1 MSEMNENQW
10 QTAHIMA
17 RLLVQA
23 EMDKNELKKATAYLR
38 TCVGAADGG
47 ERFFRYLQNL
57 VRGGDRIGHSKRT
70 LDYYRSLD
78 EVCVK
83 YLQPVQS
90 TPQCMLDILG
100 WVGRLMH
107 YYAGKPIAEL
117 MDAPI
122 EVTAVSSRQAE
133 IAQAA
138 ASQEFSIGQEIDARI
153 TRIAGNKVSY
163 EILGVIRLTEK
174 EPKKAEMLAENQ
186 EVTVKVLALKED
198 GSIKSV
204 KYFSCSRDG
213 GG

>member
-47 ERFFRYLQNL
+47 QRFFKYLQNL
-57 VRGGDRIGHSKRT
+57 VHGGDKIGHSNHT

-90 TPQCMLDILG
+90 TPQSMLDILG

-117 MDAPI
+117 MDASM
-122 EVTAVSSRQAE
+122 EVTAISSRQAE
-133 IAQAA
+133 IAQVV
-138 ASQEFSIGQEIDARI
+138 ASQEFSIGQYIEAKVTKIS
-153 TRIAGNKVSY
+153 GNKVSY

-174 EPKKAEMLAENQ
+174 EPKQAAMLVENQ
-186 EVTVKVLALKED
+186 AVIVKVLALRED

-204 KYFSCSRDG
+204 KYCSCPRD
-213 GG
+213 

>member
-1 MSEMNENQW
+1 MSELNENQW

-38 TCVGAADGG
+38 TYVDAADGG
-47 ERFFRYLQNL
+47 ERFFKYLQNL
-57 VRGGDRIGHSKRT
+57 VHGGDKIGHSKRT
-70 LDYYRSLD
+70 VDYYRSLD

-90 TPQCMLDILG
+90 TPQSMLNILG

-122 EVTAVSSRQAE
+122 EVTAMSSRQAE
-133 IAQAA
+133 LAQAA
-138 ASQEFSIGQEIDARI
+138 QSMDWSIGMVVTADITNID
-153 TRIAGNKVSY
+153 GNKVTYTLPGQIKLSQ
-163 EILGVIRLTEK
+163 K
-174 EPKKAEMLAENQ
+174 EPKRFKELLVGGVIQ
-186 EVTVKVLALKED
+186 VEVMELRDIGLPKKVKIVD
-198 GSIKSV
+198 
-204 KYFSCSRDG
+204 
-213 GG
+213 

>member
-1 MSEMNENQW
+1 MSELNENQW

-23 EMDKNELKKATAYLR
+23 EMDNNELKKATAYLR
-38 TCVGAADGG
+38 TYVDEADGG
-47 ERFFRYLQNL
+47 DRFFKYLQNL
-57 VRGGDRIGHSKRT
+57 VHGGDKIGHSKRT
-70 LDYYRSLD
+70 VDYYRSLD

-83 YLQPVQS
+83 YLKPVQS
-90 TPQCMLDILG
+90 TPQGMLDILG

-122 EVTAVSSRQAE
+122 EVTAMSSRQAE

-138 ASQEFSIGQEIDARI
+138 ASMEFSIGQEIEAKVTKI
-153 TRIAGNKVSY
+153 SGTKVSY

-174 EPKKAEMLAENQ
+174 EPKKAAILTENQ
-186 EVTVKVLALKED
+186 IVMVKVISLKED
-198 GSIKSV
+198 GSIKSI
-204 KYFSCSRDG
+204 KCAG
-213 GG
+213 